1 MTDNK
6 PHTGHVAGIAIFVIM
21 ACLPTILSAQFVQL
35 RLDIKPKTT
44 VNAKQMLNFG
54 SLPVNSGTTTINLG
68 DPNMGIFNMRAIKY
82 QTLLISYKKPF
93 QLNHRNTEIEEHLPL
108 QLDIDLGYSNDRFN
122 DTSTLSET
130 LQMITVKENNDKSF
144 WNMLYMFLYG
154 SVTVGDVPT
163 GRYTNDVLI
172 NIHYM

>member
-68 DPNMGIFNMRAIKY
+68 DPNMGVFSIRAVKS
-82 QTLLISYKKPF
+82 QTLLINYINPS

-122 DTSTLSET
+122 DTSTLSES
-130 LQMITVKENNDKSF
+130 LQTITIQENDDKSF
-144 WNMLYMFLYG
+144 WNMLYVFLYG
-154 SVTVGDVPT
+154 SVTVGDVPAR
-163 GRYTNDVLI
+163 RYKNNIVID
-172 NIHYM
+172 IHYL

>member
-44 VNAKQMLNFG
+44 INARQMLNFG
-54 SLPVNSGTTTINLG
+54 SFPVNSGTTTINLG
-68 DPNMGIFNMRAIKY
+68 DPNMGVFNMRAIKY
-82 QTLLISYKKPF
+82 QTLLIGYNKPSR
-93 QLNHRNTEIEEHLPL
+93 LNHRNAAIEAHLPL
-108 QLDIDLGYSNDRFN
+108 QLDIDFGYSNDRFN
-122 DTSTLSET
+122 DTSTLSES

-144 WNMLYMFLYG
+144 WNMLYVFLYG